1 MTTQSVIAMPA
12 DDTMFE
18 QNVAILFR
26 GILGDPNAKR
36 VAKSGKNQ
44 KGIDVFGR
52 RDRDPKKPVGI
63 QCKLR
68 TTNRKLT
75 EGEARVEV
83 MKAVAFTPALT
94 EFFIVTT
101 ADDDVSYDEIAAKL
115 SQEQAAAGRNIDI
128 QIWGWNTLQDRIA
141 EDQKALDAF
150 DPGHSP
156 MAQKLADIGEEQ
168 IAQSARTHTKLDQ
181 SLSVQHQ
188 SHVLLQGIAA
198 DTAKGKQLLTH
209 WDAQIDTYRDMLNE
223 GRVAAAFELLTKLEN
238 SLTSADEPRVR
249 ARIRANIGLAHQR
262 LGDEKRAGECLLEA
276 FAIYP
281 DDDRIATNRIL
292 GLQLLGRFDESF
304 EAARTRLEKDQGDE
318 HAAGFVFQAA
328 MFLGDGVDPY
338 EIVPAALLERTLVRT
353 YECHFLRHRDR
364 RNDFIERAL
373 RTWRDDQDDADARR
387 LAADAL
393 LERRIGDGQFRQS
406 PLRDPESREDL
417 ETAERLLGEYWEK
430 VRLYDNAQQDPYLT
444 SGCNLVTLHRALHR
458 PDDAKKV
465 AMQLLQIAPS
475 DRRVLIVAAHAALD
489 EEKMEEAEA
498 HALGLQDSAEKT
510 SLLLHIWSAVGEWQ
524 KILSYGTTPRR
535 EDLEGELLEQFDTMV
550 FRAKFLSENPV
561 ATNDDAED
569 LLAAWPDSL
578 PVHIMVADFLS
589 ANSPERFEEVF
600 ETARSLAQ
608 RDILY
613 AHRLMFANLCLL
625 NDKWAELIDAL
636 AGYVAHE
643 IDTPALTWLAM
654 AYANAERAQG
664 TDAFFRSLPD
674 SIIEKNGY
682 ARLAAAAQYNRGDL
696 REAERYARKAIA
708 ARPSDLRAHLLL
720 HGALHR
726 RNDMRAARDHIKKLD
741 ASRLEGHVLER
752 LRLAQILRQDINAEK
767 GLELGFE
774 LAAHNRDVRE
784 VAVSWPGFIFF
795 DRNLPDAIAKV
806 PTARRNLWFRLRG
819 IDGDDDVE
827 GILTDEDIPEVRC
840 FSRDHPLAKLVTGKK
855 VGERFSYPQ
864 AVGPDREYEVAELK
878 HQAIWL
884 LHDIMATHADRFPE
898 ETSMFTI
905 KMKGND
911 VSPVLDIAKSSSDH
925 AQGMLDIYE
934 QHPIPVC
941 VLAPMYRRSVVGMA
955 EHIAGSGKEIRTC
968 HGIGAERVHAEKIV
982 RAGKRKGAVL
992 DTLSAWRAMQF
1003 GMLPALQ
1010 EWFGTLYLAQASF
1023 DEFLQMRSES
1033 EFSSKHDHGTI
1044 GYIDGQ
1050 YVRAEQ
1056 SAEESRKIA
1065 EKIDAGIS
1073 LIQKHCA
1080 VCPVDDDEFS
1090 GASLG
1095 VIARDADLMIDPILL
1110 ARSKVCTLLS
1120 DELNL
1125 RQMAQELGVSRSAWL
1140 QSAVSVFAEQ
1150 KLLDDIEECSIVAN
1164 LAVWR
1169 HGHVSLS
1176 GKNLAA
1182 IAEKG
1187 PEPTFGYFQAAA
1199 AYLGGTDADMRSHV
1213 LAALSAMEL
1222 LWDSSLAFHE
1232 QGRCAGH
1239 MLRRLIS
1246 GREDW
1251 QAILSII
1258 EQRLMIDASQSGSSR
1273 HSLDYFRAWCQG
1285 HFYALN

>member
-1 MTTQSVIAMPA
+1 MTTQSVIPIPA
-12 DDTMFE
+12 DDTTFE
-18 QNVAILFR
+18 QNIAVLFR
-26 GILGDPNAKR
+26 GILGDPNTKR

-52 RDRDPKKPVGI
+52 RDRDARQPVGI

-68 TTNRKLT
+68 TTKRKLT
-75 EGEARVEV
+75 EAEARVELT
-83 MKAVAFTPALT
+83 KAIAFTPALT

-101 ADDDVSYDEIAAKL
+101 ADDDVTYDEIAAKL
-115 SQEQAAAGRNIDI
+115 SQEQAAAGRVIDV

-150 DPGHSP
+150 DPGNSP
-156 MAQKLADIGEEQ
+156 MAQRLAAMGEEQ
-168 IAQSARTHTKLDQ
+168 LAQSARTHAKLDQ
-181 SLSVQHQ
+181 GLSIQHE
-188 SHVLLQGIAA
+188 SHVLLQGLAL
-198 DTAKGKQLLTH
+198 DTAKGKQLITH

-223 GRVAAAFELLTKLEN
+223 GRVETAFELLTKLET
-238 SLTSADEPRVR
+238 SLSSADEPRVR

-262 LGDEKRAGECLLEA
+262 LGNETRAGECLLEA

-292 GLQLLGRFDESF
+292 GLQLLERFDESLKI
-304 EAARTRLEKDQGDE
+304 AQARLEQDEQDE

-338 EIVPAALLERTLVRT
+338 AIVPASALLRTLVRT

-364 RNDFIERAL
+364 RDEFIERAL
-373 RTWRDDQDDADARR
+373 QTWRDDPEDADARR

-393 LERRIGDGQFRQS
+393 LEKRIGDGQFRQS
-406 PLRDPESREDL
+406 PLRAPESREDL
-417 ETAERLLGEYWEK
+417 ETAGDLLAEYWEK
-430 VRLYDNAQQDPYLT
+430 VRPYDNARQDPYLI
-444 SGCNLVTLHRALHR
+444 SGCNLVTLYRALHR
-458 PDDAKKV
+458 PEDARRV
-465 AMQLLQIAPS
+465 ALQLLQIAPG

-489 EEKMEEAEA
+489 EEMLEQAEE
-498 HALGLQDSAEKT
+498 HALGLPDGAEKT
-510 SLLLHIWSAVGEWQ
+510 SLLLHIWSAMASWQ
-524 KILSYGTTPRR
+524 KILDYGTAARR
-535 EDLEGELLEQFDTMV
+535 DALQGELLEQFDTMV

-561 ATNDDAED
+561 ATKEDAEE
-569 LLAAWPDSL
+569 LLIAWPVSL
-578 PVHIMVADFLS
+578 PVHIMVTDFLS
-589 ANSPERFEEVF
+589 AHSPDRFDEVF
-600 ETARSLAQ
+600 ETTVALARAN
-608 RDILY
+608 ILY

-625 NDKWAELIDAL
+625 NDKWPELIEAL
-636 AGYVAHE
+636 AGYVATDV
-643 IDTPALTWLAM
+643 DTPALTWLAM
-654 AYANAERAQG
+654 AYANADRAQG
-664 TDAFFRSLPD
+664 AAAFFRSLPD
-674 SIIEKNGY
+674 SLIAQNGY
-682 ARLAAAAQYNRGDL
+682 ARLAAAAQYHRGDL

-726 RNDMRAARDHIKKLD
+726 RNDMRAARAHIEKLD
-741 ASRLEGHVLER
+741 PSALEGHVLER
-752 LRLAQILRQDINAEK
+752 LRLAQIVRQDIDAEK

-784 VAVSWPGFIFF
+784 IAVSWPGFIFF
-795 DRNLPDAIAKV
+795 DQNLPDTIAKV
-806 PTARRNLWFRLRG
+806 PVAREDLWFHLRG

-827 GILTDEDIPEVRC
+827 GILTDEDIPEIRC
-840 FSRDHPLAKLVTGKK
+840 FALAHPLAKLVTGKK
-855 VGERFSYPQ
+855 IGDRFSYSQ
-864 AVGPDREYEVAELK
+864 AVGPDREYELVELK

-884 LHDIMATHADRFPE
+884 LHDIMATHANRFPD

-905 KMKGND
+905 KMKGDD

-925 AQGMLDIYE
+925 AQSMLDIYE

-955 EHIAGSGKEIRTC
+955 DHIAGSGKEIRTC
-968 HGIGAERVHAEKIV
+968 HGIGGERVHAEKIV
-982 RAGKRKGAVL
+982 RSGKGKGAVL

-1003 GMLPALQ
+1003 GMLPAL
-1010 EWFGTLYLAQASF
+1010 EDWFGTLYLAQSSF

-1033 EFSSKHDHGTI
+1033 ELSSKHDHGTI

-1050 YVRAEQ
+1050 YVRTEQ

-1065 EKIDAGIS
+1065 DKIDAGIS
-1073 LIQKHCA
+1073 LIQQHCKI
-1080 VCPVDDDEFS
+1080 CPVDDDEFS

-1095 VIARDADLMIDPILL
+1095 VVARDAELMIDPILL
-1110 ARSKVCTLLS
+1110 TRAKVCTLLS

-1125 RQMAQELGVSRSAWL
+1125 RQMAQELDVTRSAWL
-1140 QSAVSVFAEQ
+1140 QPAVTVLADHG
-1150 KLLDDIEECSIVAN
+1150 LLNDIQQCSIVAN

-1187 PEPTFGYFQAAA
+1187 PEPAFGHFQAAA
-1199 AYLGGTDADMRSHV
+1199 AYLGGADAEMRSHI
-1213 LAALSAMEL
+1213 LAGLSAMEL
-1222 LWDSSLAFHE
+1222 LWNSSLPSHE

-1239 MLRRLIS
+1239 ILARLIS

-1251 QAILSII
+1251 QAILAAI
-1258 EQRLMIDASQSGSSR
+1258 EQRLSLDARQSGSSR
-1273 HSLDYFRAWCQG
+1273 QSLEYFRAWCRG
-1285 HFYALN
+1285 HFYKF

>member
-1 MTTQSVIAMPA
+1 MTTQSVISIPA
-12 DDTMFE
+12 DDTTFE

-26 GILGDPNAKR
+26 GILGDPNTKR

-52 RDRDPKKPVGI
+52 RDRDAKQPVGI

-75 EGEARVEV
+75 ETEARVELT
-83 MKAVAFTPALT
+83 KAFAFTPALT

-101 ADDDVSYDEIAAKL
+101 ADDDVTYDEIAAKL
-115 SQEQAAAGRNIDI
+115 SQEQAANGRVIDI

-168 IAQSARTHTKLDQ
+168 LARSARTHAKLDQ

-198 DTAKGKQLLTH
+198 DAAKGQQLLTH

-223 GRVAAAFELLTKLEN
+223 GRVEIAFELLTKLEN

-249 ARIRANIGLAHQR
+249 ARIRANIGLAHHR
-262 LGDEKRAGECLLEA
+262 LGDEKRAGDCLLEA
-276 FAIYP
+276 YAIYP

-292 GLQLLGRFDESF
+292 GLQLLERFDESL
-304 EAARTRLEKDQGDE
+304 EVASTRLEKDLEDE

-328 MFLGDGVDPY
+328 MFLGDQVDPY
-338 EIVPAALLERTLVRT
+338 AIVPASLLKRTLVRT

-364 RNDFIERAL
+364 RDEFIERAL
-373 RTWRDDQDDADARR
+373 QTWQDDPDDADARR

-393 LERRIGDGQFRQS
+393 LEKRIGNGQFRQS
-406 PLRDPESREDL
+406 PLRDPDSREDL
-417 ETAERLLGEYWEK
+417 ETAERLLAEYWEK

-458 PDDAKKV
+458 PDDARKI
-465 AMQLLQIAPS
+465 AIQLLQIAPS
-475 DRRVLIVAAHAALD
+475 DRRVLTVAAHAALD
-489 EEKMEEAEA
+489 EENMQEAEA

-510 SLLLHIWSAVGEWQ
+510 SLLLHIWSAESEWQ
-524 KILSYGTTPRR
+524 KILDYGTGRRR

-550 FRAKFLSENPV
+550 FRAKFLSEHPV
-561 ATNDDAED
+561 ATREDAEE
-569 LLAAWPDSL
+569 LLAAWPGSL

-589 ANSPERFEEVF
+589 VNAPERFEEVF
-600 ETARSLAQ
+600 ETAHSLAQ
-608 RDILY
+608 KDILY

-625 NDKWAELIDAL
+625 NDKWAELIDTL
-636 AGYVAHE
+636 AGYVANE
-643 IDTPALTWLAM
+643 VDTPALTWLAM
-654 AYANAERAQG
+654 AYANADRAQG
-664 TDAFFRSLPD
+664 ADAFFRSLPD
-674 SIIEKNGY
+674 GIIKKNGY

-726 RNDMRAARDHIKKLD
+726 RNDMRAARGHIKKLD
-741 ASRLEGHVLER
+741 PSQLEGHVLER
-752 LRLAQILRQDINAEK
+752 LRLAQILRQDIDAEQ
-767 GLELGFE
+767 GLEFGFQM
-774 LAAHNRDVRE
+774 AAHNRDVRE

-795 DRNLPDAIAKV
+795 DRNLPDTIAKIPV
-806 PTARRNLWFRLRG
+806 ARENLWFHLRG

-827 GILTDEDIPEVRC
+827 GILTDKDIPEVRC
-840 FSRDHPLAKLVTGKK
+840 FSLDHPLAKLVVGKK

-864 AVGPDREYEVAELK
+864 AVGPDREYELVELK

-905 KMKGND
+905 KMKGDD

-968 HGIGAERVHAEKIV
+968 HGLGAERVHAEKIV
-982 RAGKRKGAVL
+982 RTSQGKGAVL

-1003 GMLPALQ
+1003 GMLPALK
-1010 EWFGTLYLAQASF
+1010 EWFGTLYLAQSSF

-1033 EFSSKHDHGTI
+1033 ELSSKHDHGTI

-1050 YVRAEQ
+1050 YVRTEQ
-1056 SAEESRKIA
+1056 SAEEAKKIA
-1065 EKIDAGIS
+1065 DKIDAGIS
-1073 LIQKHCA
+1073 LIQKHCEI
-1080 VCPVDDDEFS
+1080 CPVDDDEFS

-1110 ARSKVCTLLS
+1110 ARAKVCTLLS

-1125 RQMAQELGVSRSAWL
+1125 RQMAQEMGVARSAWL
-1140 QSAVSVFAEQ
+1140 QPTVTVLAENE
-1150 KLLDDIEECSIVAN
+1150 LLDDIEECSIVAN

-1187 PEPTFGYFQAAA
+1187 PEPAFGYFQAAT
-1199 AYLGGTDADMRSHV
+1199 AYLGGVDADMHSHI

-1222 LWDSSLAFHE
+1222 LWNSSLPCHE

-1239 MLRRLIS
+1239 MFGRLIS

-1251 QAILSII
+1251 QAILSAI
-1258 EQRLMIDASQSGSSR
+1258 EHRLIFDARQGGSSQR
-1273 HSLDYFRAWCQG
+1273 SLDYFRAWCRG
-1285 HFYALN
+1285 HFYMVA